1 MRSIEGVSSLG
12 AEQRALVEEL
22 RDGLAGLRNVEA
34 VCLGGSHAR
43 GRARADS
50 DIDLGIYY
58 SESAP
63 FDLEALR
70 LLCQG
75 WHDGPAPIVSE
86 PFEWG
91 PWVNGGA
98 WLSVRGQRVDL
109 LYRSL
114 EHVERVIEDARQ
126 GRFEI
131 HFLQQPPY
139 GFFGPIYLGE
149 LAVAKPLFDP
159 RRRLAEL
166 AGRVV
171 PYPEPLR
178 GAVVQELLWSVEF
191 GAGAFAR
198 KLAAR
203 GDVYGTAGCLAR
215 FAHQLVLV
223 LFALNRHYLVNEK
236 TALEEIEAFPLAPA
250 HFRSRIEELLAAPGR
265 SPEALAAALARLEAL
280 FQETAEL
287 AGNLYRSRTGPPDG
301 VRRRT

>member
-1 MRSIEGVSSLG
+1 MEGVSTLSG
-12 AEQRALVEEL
+12 AQRALVEEL
-22 RDGLAGLRNVEA
+22 RDGLAGLSGVEA

-50 DIDLGIYY
+50 DIDLGVYY

-63 FDLEALR
+63 LDLEALR
-70 LLCQG
+70 LLCGG
-75 WHDGPAPIVSE
+75 WHDGRAPIVSE

-109 LYRSL
+109 LYRCV

-149 LAVAKPLFDP
+149 LAVAKSLFDP
-159 RRRLAEL
+159 RGRLAEL

-178 GAVVQELLWSVEF
+178 AAVVQELLWSVDF
-191 GAGAFAR
+191 GVDAFAR

-203 GDVYGTAGCLAR
+203 GDVYGTAGCLSR

-223 LFALNRHYLVNEK
+223 LFALNQRYLVNEK
-236 TALEEIEAFPLAPA
+236 TALEEIEGFPLAPVD
-250 HFRSRIEELLAAPGR
+250 FRSRIEELLAAPGR
-265 SPEALAAALARLEAL
+265 SPEALAAAVGRLETL
-280 FQETAEL
+280 FQETVGL
-287 AGNLYRSRTGPPDG
+287 AGALYRSGTGPPDG
-301 VRRRT
+301 ARRRT